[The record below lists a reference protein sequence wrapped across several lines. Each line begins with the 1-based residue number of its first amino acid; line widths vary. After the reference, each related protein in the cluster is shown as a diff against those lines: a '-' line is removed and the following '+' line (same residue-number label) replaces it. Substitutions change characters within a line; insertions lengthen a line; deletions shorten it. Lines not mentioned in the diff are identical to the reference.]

1 MPQNEGR
8 FNTSGPSP
16 VVRLERTA
24 ATALGL
30 LLLTSGIAVAD
41 DAALLRCRAIAEA
54 SARLAC
60 YDAILPTATE
70 AKASPPEAKASPP
83 ETSPTEKF
91 GLEGP
96 AFRKEPDTI
105 ETSIVGRFLGWG
117 PKANIELANGQIWQ
131 ITDDT
136 TGAYSLNNP
145 KVVIRRGLF
154 GAYFLE
160 IEGAN
165 RAPKVRRLR

>member
-1 MPQNEGR
+1 MPHCEVR
-8 FNTSGPSP
+8 FHVSGPSP
-16 VVRLERTA
+16 TLRRSHPA
-24 ATALGL
+24 AAMALGL

-60 YDAILPTATE
+60 YDAIVPAATD
-70 AKASPPEAKASPP
+70 AKSNPPEM
-83 ETSPTEKF
+83 SPTEKF

-96 AFRKEPDTI
+96 ALRKEPETI
-105 ETSIVGRFLGWG
+105 ETSIQGRFLGWG

-154 GAYFLE
+154 GVYFLE

-165 RAPKVRRLR
+165 RMPKVRRLR